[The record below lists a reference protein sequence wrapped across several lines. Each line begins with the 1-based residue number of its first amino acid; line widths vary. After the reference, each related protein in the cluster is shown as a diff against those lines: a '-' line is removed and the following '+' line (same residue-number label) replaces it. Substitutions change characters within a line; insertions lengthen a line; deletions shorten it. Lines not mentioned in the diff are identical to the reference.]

1 MNKDYEQQFLI
12 AEAARKEADA
22 ARELMNKMIER
33 VNDGFVALDSN
44 WCYSYVNARAARML
58 QRENAEE
65 LIGKHIWTEYPEG
78 VGQPF
83 HQMYL
88 KALETQQAITF
99 EEYYPPWDQW
109 YENRIYPS
117 ADGLTIYFTDI
128 TERKKAEK
136 IILAN
141 EAKLRTLIEA
151 LPDLVWL
158 KDPDGVFLSCNP
170 KFEQLFDAKEN
181 EIVGKTDYDFVNKE
195 LADFF
200 RKHDQAVMDKR
211 EPSINEEEVTYASD
225 NHKEIL
231 ETIKTPMITNDGTL
245 IGVLCVGRD
254 ITERKQN
261 EKTIR
266 RSQKMDA
273 IGQLTG
279 GIAHDFNNLLG
290 IILGNLELLE
300 KNINS
305 DEKTLKRIQ
314 VIKKASSRAA
324 KLIKQLL
331 NFSRLEAKQISKVD
345 IGQVINEMKELISR
359 SITPEINVT
368 YTTSRDL
375 WLTDIDPGDFED
387 ALLNL
392 CINARDSMTSHGR
405 ITIETHNVILDET
418 DCQPDP
424 GLHPGEYVELTVS
437 DTGKG
442 IPSEFID
449 RIFEPFFTTKDQ
461 GKGTGLGLAMVY
473 AFVKRSNGYI
483 KCQTDG
489 AIGTTFKIY
498 LPRDTILAETYI
510 VQNDKQIETM
520 PRGNVTILVVDDEK
534 ALKEMAKEMLESLGY
549 RVLTASNG
557 REALEQLAQT
567 PEINVLFSDIV
578 MPNGISGYE
587 LAKLAT
593 ANREN
598 LKVLL
603 TSGFS
608 DKAAHQKDLMYLDA
622 NFLDK
627 PYSQKELAQKIR
639 STLDVTPVLST

>member
-1 MNKDYEQQFLI
+1 MNKYYEQQFLI

-44 WCYSYVNARAARML
+44 WCYTYVNERAARML

-83 HQMYL
+83 HQAYL

-117 ADGLTIYFTDI
+117 DDGLTIYFTDI

-136 IILAN
+136 AILSS
-141 EAKLRTLIEA
+141 EVKLRTLIDT

-158 KDPDGVFLSCNP
+158 KDPDGVYLSCNP
-170 KFEQLFDAKEN
+170 KIEQLFGAKES
-181 EIVGKTDYDFVNKE
+181 EIIGKTDYDFVDKE

-200 RKHDQAVMDKR
+200 RRHDQAAIDKG
-211 EPSINEEEVTYASD
+211 EPSVNEEEVIYAND

-231 ETIKTPMITNDGTL
+231 ETIKTPMIATDGTL
-245 IGVLCVGRD
+245 IGILGVGRD
-254 ITERKQN
+254 ITERKQT
-261 EKTIR
+261 EETLR

-300 KNINS
+300 QHVNN
-305 DEKTLKRIQ
+305 DEKSLKRIQ
-314 VIKKASSRAA
+314 FIEKASLRAA
-324 KLIKQLL
+324 KLTKQLL
-331 NFSRLEAKQISKVD
+331 NYSRREANQISKVD
-345 IGQVINEMKELISR
+345 IGQVVNEMKELISR
-359 SITPEINVT
+359 SVTPEINVK
-368 YTTSRDL
+368 YVMSKDL
-375 WLTDIDPGDFED
+375 WLTEIDPGDFED

-392 CINARDSMTSHGR
+392 CINARDSMTSHGS
-405 ITIETHNVILDET
+405 ITIGTHNVIFDET
-418 DCQPDP
+418 NCQHDP
-424 GLHPGEYVELTVS
+424 GLHPGKYIELSVS
-437 DTGKG
+437 DTGIG
-442 IPSEFID
+442 IPSELKD

-483 KCQTDG
+483 KYQTSG

-498 LPRDTILAETYI
+498 LPRCTSTE
-510 VQNDKQIETM
+510 NDFTKNDPRIETI
-520 PRGNVTILVVDDEK
+520 PRGNETILVVDDEK
-534 ALKEMAKEMLESLGY
+534 ALMEMAQEMLESLGY

-557 REALEQLAQT
+557 NEALEQLAQA
-567 PEINVLFSDIV
+567 PEIDLLFSDIV
-578 MPNGISGYE
+578 MPNGINGYE

-593 ANREN
+593 ADREK

-603 TSGFS
+603 TSGFT
-608 DKAAHQKDLMYLDA
+608 DKADHQKKLMHL
-622 NFLDK
+622 NVNLLDK
-627 PYSQKELAQKIR
+627 PYSQKELAQNIR
-639 STLDVTPVLST
+639 STLDVAPHT